1 MLIKLTIFRIN
12 ATAEVRIRITF
23 SNRNGSKLKQ
33 VIAAKNTT
41 TIGAEIGGNMHTNDF
56 ETVSM
61 EFLAKI
67 PKGWLSF
74 IHFCVGVVLFESE
87 IKIIFYKNLFL
98 KKNYIKI
105 IYKIISLQRNQFF
118 QHFIQFICEN
128 NWTDEV

>member
-12 ATAEVRIRITF
+12 ATAKVRIRVTF

-41 TIGAEIGGNMHTNDF
+41 TIEAEISDNIRVNDF

-67 PKGWLSF
+67 PKG
-74 IHFCVGVVLFESE
+74 
-87 IKIIFYKNLFL
+87 
-98 KKNYIKI
+98 
-105 IYKIISLQRNQFF
+105 
-118 QHFIQFICEN
+118 
-128 NWTDEV
+128 

>member
-67 PKGWLSF
+67 PKG
-74 IHFCVGVVLFESE
+74 
-87 IKIIFYKNLFL
+87 
-98 KKNYIKI
+98 
-105 IYKIISLQRNQFF
+105 
-118 QHFIQFICEN
+118 
-128 NWTDEV
+128 